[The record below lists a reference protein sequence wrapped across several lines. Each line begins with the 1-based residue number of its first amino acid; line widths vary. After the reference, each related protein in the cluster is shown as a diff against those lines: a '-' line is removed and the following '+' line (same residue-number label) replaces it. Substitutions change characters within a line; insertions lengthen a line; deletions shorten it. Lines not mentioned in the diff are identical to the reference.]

1 MKKITFGTDGWR
13 GLIADDFTYQNVE
26 ICGWSIA
33 SYIKESLINE
43 RGVVV
48 GYDTRF
54 GSKEF
59 AIQISNIFLSVRYFS
74 RLVYIYF
81 FLSFFPANKIKNVHL
96 N

>member
-13 GLIADDFTYQNVE
+13 GLIADDFTYQNVG

-43 RGVVV
+43 RGVIV

-59 AIQISNIFLSVRYFS
+59 AIQISYIFSY
-74 RLVYIYF
+74 
-81 FLSFFPANKIKNVHL
+81 
-96 N
+96 